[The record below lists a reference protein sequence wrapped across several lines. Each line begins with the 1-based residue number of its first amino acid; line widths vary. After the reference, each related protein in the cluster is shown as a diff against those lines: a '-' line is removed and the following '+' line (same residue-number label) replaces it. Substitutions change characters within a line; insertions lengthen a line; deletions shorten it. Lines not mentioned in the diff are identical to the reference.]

1 MTKFLSGLFFTGLL
15 AYFFWDEVFNFVAT
29 HFIPYMNLAHS
40 SQGPATLVI
49 TLIIDTLLAIGIS
62 AWLAN
67 D

>member
-1 MTKFLSGLFFTGLL
+1 MTKFMPGIFFTCLF

-49 TLIIDTLLAIGIS
+49 TLIIDALLAIGIS
-62 AWLAN
+62 AWIAS
-67 D
+67 